1 MLFHDENKTEGIEH
15 VMEEINNYSPSYGEE
30 KTYFLSQGVAGD
42 QLSIERGINH
52 LLQVANGL
60 TPEER
65 KEGLH
70 MEVAD
75 FHAQMKF
82 LQVFLSTELCKC
94 YCTLFLFCQQ

>member
-1 MLFHDENKTEGIEH
+1 MLFHDENKAEGIEH
-15 VMEEINNYSPSYGEE
+15 VMEEINKYSPSYGDE
-30 KTYFLSQGVAGD
+30 KTYFSSQGVAGD

-82 LQVFLSTELCKC
+82 LQVL
-94 YCTLFLFCQQ
+94 YAW